1 MSELALLRMAA
12 LAVLARTSHA
22 DPDVLSLRVHVELDS
37 FAQPFVAVELLGKA
51 EIPVGGFSL

>member
-1 MSELALLRMAA
+1 MAA